1 MCVKQHTIYI
11 MLKGIKLRIYPN
23 QDQIIYISRLL
34 GSCRF
39 VYNNVLAYK
48 IEKYGADKTSVSLY
62 DTCNYLVALKK
73 NENLSWLKESHS
85 KVLQQTLFNLDNA
98 YSNFFRNSKGFPKFK
113 SRKDNHQSCRFPKDA
128 IGKIK
133 GNRINIIRPLKDV
146 HFKCSIRDE
155 KYLNKYFEQIK
166 SGTLTKTKSGKYYFN
181 ILIDSSEYINK
192 NIIKNSESVKDKLI
206 GIDLGIKDF
215 IITSENERFEN
226 IKSIRNNENKLKRL
240 QRELSRKQLLK
251 TGEFKF
257 NKKYN
262 KDVEIKRPSK
272 NREKARIKLAKF
284 HEKLA
289 NKKENYLHNVVN
301 KLLSENQTIVIENL
315 NVSGMMKNHKLAKS
329 IQELSLFRFKEILKY
344 KAEWHDKEVIM
355 IDRWFPSSKLC
366 SCCGFKNVDLVLK
379 DRSWTCP
386 ECGEK
391 HDRDL
396 NAAINIKQ
404 EGLRLLSIKISSSV
418 PQGVLSHK

>member
-1 MCVKQHTIYI
+1 

-23 QDQIIYISRLL
+23 QEQIIYISRLL

-39 VYNNVLAYK
+39 IYNNVLAYK
-48 IEKYGADKTSVSLY
+48 IDKYNTDKTSVSLY
-62 DTCNYLVALKK
+62 DTCHYLVALKK

-113 SRKDNHQSCRFPKDA
+113 SRKDYHQSCRFPKDA

-133 GNRINIIRPLKDV
+133 GNRINIIRPLKDI
-146 HFKCSIRDE
+146 HFKCSKKDE

-181 ILIDSSEYINK
+181 ILIDSSDYINK
-192 NIIKNSESVKDKLI
+192 NIIKNSELVKDKLI

-215 IITSENERFEN
+215 IVTSENERFEN

-257 NKKYN
+257 NEKYN
-262 KDVEIKRPSK
+262 KDIEIKRPSK
-272 NREKARIKLAKF
+272 NREKARLKLAKF
-284 HEKLA
+284 HEKLT

-315 NVSGMMKNHKLAKS
+315 NVSGMVKNHKLAKS
-329 IQELSLFRFKEILKY
+329 ISELSLGRFKEILKY

-366 SCCGFKNVDLVLK
+366 SCCGYKNVDLVLK
-379 DRSWTCP
+379 DREWTCP
-386 ECGEK
+386 QCGEK

-404 EGLRLLSIKISSSV
+404 EGLRLLSIKDNF
-418 PQGVLSHK
+418 